1 MRPAAWLALL
11 VLLVPPAAARAVSY
25 ELEAT
30 DEGFRLAGGDEVN
43 PTLTA
48 EAGDE
53 VTLVLTNLAA
63 SPHNVHVGEPIQRSM
78 PCCLPSGEAA
88 TLVFTMPGDAN
99 GSIGYW
105 SDADPDGH
113 RGRIL
118 VGPPLPRVRFV
129 EPEDGA
135 DVGGSIE
142 ASIQV
147 ENFVPEPF
155 PAGATPVHGRGH
167 VRFMIDG
174 RNESTLTERT
184 TFTYANVPV
193 GHHFLRVEL
202 VGRDGQSLDPP
213 ASHEILVYRRADPTP
228 PPSTP
233 GEPTPPPVTDDS
245 PAPGVLLVLAGVAL
259 AALSASR
266 CRRPRR

>member
-11 VLLVPPAAARAVSY
+11 VLLAPTVAARAVSY

-30 DEGFRLAGGDEVN
+30 DEGFRLAGGDEAN

-63 SPHNVHVGEPIQRSM
+63 SPHNVHVGEPVARSM

-88 TLVFTMPGDAN
+88 TLVFTMPADAN
-99 GSIGYW
+99 GSIEYW

-118 VGPPLPRVRFV
+118 VGPPLPRVRFI
-129 EPEDGA
+129 EPEEGA
-135 DVGGSIE
+135 DVGGSIV
-142 ASIQV
+142 ARVRV

-155 PAGATPVHGRGH
+155 PAGTTNVNGRGH

-174 RNESTLTERT
+174 RNESTLTDQT

-193 GHHFLRVEL
+193 GHHLLRVEL
-202 VGRDGQSLDPP
+202 VGRDGRSLDPP
-213 ASHEILVYRRADPTP
+213 ATHEVLVYRRADPTP

-233 GEPTPPPVTDDS
+233 GEPTPPSVTDDS
-245 PAPGVLLVLAGVAL
+245 PAPGLVLVLAGAAL

-266 CRRPRR
+266 SRHRRR